1 MTKITKD
8 EFKVTLTPLYLY
20 QQYQTN
26 ELLVDVFRE
35 VGNFIQETYIDGIL
49 KTITQG
55 IAFRQEAF
63 VNELFAFYATNIF
76 GARPPLSGE
85 AVSQFYDTNLEY
97 DGEISFDSLLENQGS
112 VDLTTFKTMLEIM
125 VDYNIENFNLE
136 WFVELPSKWGGSH
149 PNEVI
154 PVLGEDS
161 LTIWIPGSSQ
171 NANFVK
177 LFVVLSKNMDLPF
190 GFNIDY
196 KIGVPPT
203 PKK

>member
-85 AVSQFYDTNLEY
+85 AVSQFYDINLEY
-97 DGEISFDSLLENQGS
+97 DGEISFDSLIENQSS

-177 LFVVLSKNMDLPF
+177 LFVCLSKNMDLPF